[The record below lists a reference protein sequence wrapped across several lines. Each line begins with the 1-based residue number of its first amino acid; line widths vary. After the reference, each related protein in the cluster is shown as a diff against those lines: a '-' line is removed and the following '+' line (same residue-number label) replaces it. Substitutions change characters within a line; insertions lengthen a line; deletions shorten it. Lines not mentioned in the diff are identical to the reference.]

1 VGAGGL
7 LGGSQWGSA
16 ADNRR
21 VYVAIS
27 DVILH
32 SVPDAAAPGGHRIV
46 PDAKKGGGL
55 HAIDLKSGAI
65 VWSAP
70 PARCPA
76 AQKICS
82 PAQSAAVTAI
92 PGAVF
97 SGSLDGH
104 MRAYS
109 TTDGRVIWDFDT
121 ARQFP
126 SVNGKPARG
135 GSIDATGAA
144 VAGGLVFVD
153 SGYNQF
159 GGMPGNVLLAF
170 SVDGK

>member
-1 VGAGGL
+1 MPRGLASRSIRRPVGGF
-7 LGGSQWGSA
+7 
-16 ADNRR
+16 
-21 VYVAIS
+21 I
-27 DVILH
+27 
-32 SVPDAAAPGGHRIV
+32 
-46 PDAKKGGGL
+46 
-55 HAIDLKSGAI
+55 AIDQKSGRI
-65 VWSAP
+65 VWSAR
-70 PARCPA
+70 PARCPSTQA
-76 AQKICS
+76 ICS
-82 PAQSAAVTAI
+82 PAQSAAVTVI

-109 TTDGRVIWDFDT
+109 TIDGRVIWDFIT
-121 ARQFP
+121 AREFLT
-126 SVNGKPARG
+126 VNGKPARG

-144 VAGGLVFVD
+144 VAGGLVFIN